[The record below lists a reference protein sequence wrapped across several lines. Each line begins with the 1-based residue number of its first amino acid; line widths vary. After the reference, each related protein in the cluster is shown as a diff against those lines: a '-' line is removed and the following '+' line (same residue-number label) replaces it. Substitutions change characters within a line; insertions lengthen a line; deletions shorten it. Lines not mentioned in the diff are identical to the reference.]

1 MNNDWAV
8 MAECLRTEIS
18 EYGKLLPLIDD
29 QHKLIFKGDPAEILR
44 LNPSIQAQVEVL
56 HACRG
61 HREKAVREF
70 SAARDEAPGRTMR
83 SVLPLVAAEGR
94 PLIAALIAEINH
106 LVHRM
111 RRAMIVNQRLLACTV
126 DCHQELIRR
135 LWPSAITKTYAA
147 DGRVSI
153 TRLRQMPAMQTA
165 G

>member
-18 EYGKLLPLIDD
+18 EYGKLLTLIDD

-61 HREKAVREF
+61 HREKAVRES

-83 SVLPLVAAEGR
+83 SVLPLAAAEGG
-94 PLIAALIAEINH
+94 
-106 LVHRM
+106 
-111 RRAMIVNQRLLACTV
+111 
-126 DCHQELIRR
+126 
-135 LWPSAITKTYAA
+135 PSSP
-147 DGRVSI
+147 R
-153 TRLRQMPAMQTA
+153 
-165 G
+165 